1 MEPHYDYNCYATY
14 RQHQYGG
21 DFSHSHHHVHPEAA
35 PPPPYHDQSSY
46 SSHDQYDHISSSSSM
61 ATFAHQQQL
70 HFGGAID
77 NNDYDMNQF
86 SALMEFASI
95 SASTPREANA
105 SCEEQDFAVS
115 MVAHHHSAISPPAVE
130 PPYSYGSSSVGDSPD
145 EPPPIGVRKR
155 PWGKYAAEIRDS
167 TRNSARV
174 WLGTFDTPQAAA
186 LAYDQA
192 AFALRGPAAVLNFPV
207 NRVQESL
214 RGLDIGCVTSA
225 AAGEVDSPAL
235 ALKRRHCMRKRKPK
249 NSETVAACR
258 DQQCTATT
266 VAAGRKQN
274 RRKPLAAAASSSGVL
289 ELEDLGAD
297 YLEELLTLCD
307 Q

>member
-1 MEPHYDYNCYATY
+1 MEPHYDYNCYATHT
-14 RQHQYGG
+14 QHQYGG
-21 DFSHSHHHVHPEAA
+21 DFSYSHHHVHPEAA
-35 PPPPYHDQSSY
+35 PPPPYNDQSSY
-46 SSHDQYDHISSSSSM
+46 SSYDLYNHISSSSM
-61 ATFAHQQQL
+61 APFPHQQQL
-70 HFGGAID
+70 RFGGAID
-77 NNDYDMNQF
+77 YHDYAMSQF
-86 SALMEFASI
+86 SALMELASI

-105 SCEEQDFAVS
+105 SWEEQDFAVT
-115 MVAHHHSAISPPAVE
+115 MVTHHHSATSPPAVE
-130 PPYSYGSSSVGDSPD
+130 PPYGYGSSSIGDSPD

-167 TRNSARV
+167 TRNGARV

-214 RGLDIGCVTSA
+214 RGLGIGCVTSDD
-225 AAGEVDSPAL
+225 AGEVDSPAL
-235 ALKRRHCMRKRKPK
+235 ALKRRHCVRKRKPK
-249 NSETVAACR
+249 NSETAAACR
-258 DQQCTATT
+258 DHQCTATA
-266 VAAGRKQN
+266 AAGRKQN
-274 RRKPLAAAASSSGVL
+274 RQKPQAAAASCSGVL
-289 ELEDLGAD
+289 ELEGLGAD

>member
-1 MEPHYDYNCYATY
+1 MEPHYDYSCYATY
-14 RQHQYGG
+14 TQQHQYGN
-21 DFSHSHHHVHPEAA
+21 DFGHSHHVHPEAEA
-35 PPPPYHDQSSY
+35 PPLYNDQSSY
-46 SSHDQYDHISSSSSM
+46 SSYNISSSSM
-61 ATFAHQQQL
+61 ASSRHQQQL
-70 HFGGAID
+70 HFGNAID
-77 NNDYDMNQF
+77 YHDYDMSQF
-86 SALMEFASI
+86 SALMEHAYI
-95 SASTPREANA
+95 SASTPRASNA
-105 SCEEQDFAVS
+105 GLDELDYAFQAGEPA
-115 MVAHHHSAISPPAVE
+115 MAHQHYPSGSSALAVE
-130 PPYSYGSSSVGDSPD
+130 PPSDHGSSSSVGDPPD
-145 EPPPIGVRKR
+145 ESAPIGVRKR

-167 TRNSARV
+167 TRNGARV

-258 DQQCTATT
+258 DQQCTAT
-266 VAAGRKQN
+266 
-274 RRKPLAAAASSSGVL
+274 RKPLASAASSSGVL
-289 ELEDLGAD
+289 ELEDLGAE

>member
-1 MEPHYDYNCYATY
+1 MEPLYDYKCYATTY
-14 RQHQYGG
+14 TQHQHGD
-21 DFSHSHHHVHPEAA
+21 DFSYSHHVHPQAA
-35 PPPPYHDQSSY
+35 PPPRYNDQPSY
-46 SSHDQYDHISSSSSM
+46 SSNDISPSSM
-61 ATFAHQQQL
+61 ASSRHQQQL
-70 HFGGAID
+70 HFD
-77 NNDYDMNQF
+77 HHDYDMSQF
-86 SALMEFASI
+86 SALMELAYI
-95 SASTPREANA
+95 SASTPRAANA
-105 SCEEQDFAVS
+105 GLDELDYAFQAGGPAMTHQHCPSGS
-115 MVAHHHSAISPPAVE
+115 SALAVE
-130 PPYSYGSSSVGDSPD
+130 PPSDHGSRSSVGDAPD
-145 EPPPIGVRKR
+145 ESPPIGVRKR

-167 TRNSARV
+167 TRNGARV

-249 NSETVAACR
+249 NNETVAACR
-258 DQQCTATT
+258 DQQCTAT
-266 VAAGRKQN
+266 
-274 RRKPLAAAASSSGVL
+274 RKPLASAASSSGVL
-289 ELEDLGAD
+289 ELEDLGAE